1 MLPAIIGGAALI
13 GGALWLFSGDH
24 GSAGAVPKS
33 VVGAV
38 ARAIKSGDPAVMHQ
52 VAASLRKQGYAAQ
65 AASLESA
72 AKELEGAI
80 GATPHARPGA
90 RALGGKV
97 NPAPRADSSEARK
110 QAGQLARLL
119 SSMTPAQARQDPF
132 VKASVTDYQRLE
144 QRRRFYVGNIDGL
157 YGPKSALTLAQDHGI
172 VPPRPL
178 YWPKKDPKGSKQ
190 VYVAQLARFAD
201 ADPQRA
207 EEWRQAMHVEN
218 D

>member
-1 MLPAIIGGAALI
+1 MLPLVVGGLAAAA
-13 GGALWLFSGDH
+13 GAWWLFSGDH
-24 GSAGAVPKS
+24 GSAGDVPKD
-33 VVGAV
+33 VVEAV
-38 ARAIKSGDPAVMHQ
+38 ARAVKSGDPAVMHQ
-52 VAASLRKQGYAAQ
+52 VATSLRKQGFAAQ

-72 AKELEGAI
+72 AKELDGAI

-90 RALGGKV
+90 RLPGKV
-97 NPAPRADSSEARK
+97 NPAPRADSTPARK

-132 VKASVTDYQRLE
+132 VKASVTDYQRQE
-144 QRRRFYVGNIDGL
+144 QQRRFYVGNIDGL

-178 YWPKKDPKGSKQ
+178 YWPKKDPKGAKQ
-190 VYVAQLARFAD
+190 VYIAQLARFAD
-201 ADPQRA
+201 ADPQRG